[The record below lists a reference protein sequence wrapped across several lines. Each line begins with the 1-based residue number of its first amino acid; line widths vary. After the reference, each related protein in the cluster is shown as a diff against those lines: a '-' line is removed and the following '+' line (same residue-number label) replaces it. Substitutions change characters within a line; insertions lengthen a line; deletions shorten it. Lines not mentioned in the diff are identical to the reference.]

1 MTFKHKFIA
10 CHTLFPL
17 EQKKKLIN
25 KQITGEN
32 GDKIKKTL

>member
-17 EQKKKLIN
+17 EQKKLIN